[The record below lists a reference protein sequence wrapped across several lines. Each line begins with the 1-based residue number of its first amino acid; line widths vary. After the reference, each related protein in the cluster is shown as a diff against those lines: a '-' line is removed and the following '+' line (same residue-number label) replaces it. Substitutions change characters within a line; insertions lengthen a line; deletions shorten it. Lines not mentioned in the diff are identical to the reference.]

1 MHGDDRKFSGD
12 CGLLAV
18 THWLHLPEV
27 VNLLALLHSTPF
39 ALVFIFSLSIKTFE
53 LRELHHGRCHL
64 SQFIAKAKLSAWS
77 WIEVE
82 VSWCLCLYLNAGQGG
97 FTTQYS
103 ITHLL
108 GIEPNEQAL
117 LLFRN
122 MLDILDQFWRG
133 HEQTGAVLWHI
144 RFSQR
149 APINTKHHS
158 KLKLCP
164 THFNQSAKKVN
175 LDQLVF

>member
-1 MHGDDRKFSGD
+1 MIIRIIIIIIIATIIIIIKMSVIPAKRCFWRPKKEDQVARIGVRGGGFRGFGQCPKENVFFFIEAFPKRTSP
-12 CGLLAV
+12 V
-18 THWLHLPEV
+18 TIYCEGKVKRLKLKHHDV
-27 VNLLALLHSTPF
+27 F
-39 ALVFIFSLSIKTFE
+39 VFILMLFKVVSLF
-53 LRELHHGRCHL
+53 
-64 SQFIAKAKLSAWS
+64 
-77 WIEVE
+77 
-82 VSWCLCLYLNAGQGG
+82 N
-97 FTTQYS
+97 
-103 ITHLL
+103 THLL

-144 RFSQR
+144 RFSKR

-164 THFNQSAKKVN
+164 THFNQSAKK
-175 LDQLVF
+175 

>member
-27 VNLLALLHSTPF
+27 VNLLPLLHSTPF
-39 ALVFIFSLSIKTFE
+39 ALVFIFSLSTKKNIRIKRTSPWS
-53 LRELHHGRCHL
+53 L
-64 SQFIAKAKLSAWS
+64 SPVITYCEGKVKCLKLKLKYRDVFVFILMLVK
-77 WIEVE
+77 V
-82 VSWCLCLYLNAGQGG
+82 VSLLN
-97 FTTQYS
+97 
-103 ITHLL
+103 THLL

-149 APINTKHHS
+149 APINTKHHR

>member
-1 MHGDDRKFSGD
+1 MLSPDRLYCERKVK
-12 CGLLAV
+12 GLKLKLKHRDV
-18 THWLHLPEV
+18 
-27 VNLLALLHSTPF
+27 F
-39 ALVFIFSLSIKTFE
+39 VFILMLVKVVSL
-53 LRELHHGRCHL
+53 
-64 SQFIAKAKLSAWS
+64 
-77 WIEVE
+77 
-82 VSWCLCLYLNAGQGG
+82 LN
-97 FTTQYS
+97 
-103 ITHLL
+103 THLL

-117 LLFRN
+117 LSFRN

-144 RFSQR
+144 RFSKR

-175 LDQLVF
+175 LDQLIF